1 MAVDY
6 LSALNKNGSGLNIS
20 ELVSSLTLEET
31 APKKDLVQKKVD
43 NTTIAISELATV
55 KSKLQTLDT
64 DLYAPTAGSGV
75 STYSSD
81 SAVTIAVTDP
91 FQVNAFSSK
100 IVVTSLA
107 AAQVFEF
114 TSFNGVDFT
123 SETDALSSTSDTLT
137 IDFGSWSSGSFIA
150 DSDIESETIT
160 VAADAT
166 LVDLADALND
176 IDGITAYVI
185 ETTSGSFSLV
195 VKTLEGTENSINIT
209 STGGYLDDF
218 NTSDTDGSI
227 LSQIVSPTDAV
238 FTVDGISLTR
248 SSNTIDDAFNGI
260 TLTLT
265 DITSSANISVTEDS
279 STALVEMKA
288 FIEIINENRKYFD
301 TITKRGVNGVES
313 GPFAGSVGVNAV
325 KKYLRELT
333 LNPIEGFDEDDI
345 YLADLGVLT
354 ETDGTLSLDED
365 KFLAAFATNP
375 NTYRAVFQSQTWS
388 GSSSFDTTLSTY
400 ADLTPGVYDLE
411 YDSSTTTLSID
422 GVSFS
427 IDETVDGYT
436 TYYDGSGVFTGLKL
450 TAPTTASDVSS
461 YLYVG
466 KSMIATIREYLSEVL
481 SSSGSIKD
489 METAFAENSS
499 SYADELLDLQT
510 KADALKD
517 RYLIQFG
524 AMEAMV
530 TNFKRTGDQLTN
542 MMDAWSK
549 N

>member
-20 ELVSSLTLEET
+20 ELVSSLTLAET

-301 TITKRGVNGVES
+301 TITKRGVSGAES

-375 NTYRAVFQSQTWS
+375 NTYRAVFSLKHGLDQ
-388 GSSSFDTTLSTY
+388 
-400 ADLTPGVYDLE
+400 AVLTPHYRHMPTSHPVY
-411 YDSSTTTLSID
+411 
-422 GVSFS
+422 
-427 IDETVDGYT
+427 
-436 TYYDGSGVFTGLKL
+436 
-450 TAPTTASDVSS
+450 
-461 YLYVG
+461 
-466 KSMIATIREYLSEVL
+466 TI
-481 SSSGSIKD
+481 
-489 METAFAENSS
+489 
-499 SYADELLDLQT
+499 
-510 KADALKD
+510 
-517 RYLIQFG
+517 
-524 AMEAMV
+524 
-530 TNFKRTGDQLTN
+530 
-542 MMDAWSK
+542 
-549 N
+549 